1 MSVLNEIAWLLP
13 ELAER
18 QQKIAQYILDNPE
31 AILSMSSSRFA
42 ENAGVSQSAV
52 IKFSQ
57 KIGMKGFPALKIVI
71 SEELGR
77 NNQFKTY
84 PHKALHNAISSEDSL
99 MVMAQKL
106 AHEKTAAIIDTTK
119 KINFP
124 IFQEVVDIINNAQRV
139 QIVGIWGSG
148 LTAKDLSYKLQK
160 IGILCLAEADLH
172 VQLTTAQALTPK
184 DVQIVLSFSGKRKEM
199 RIASTMAK
207 AQGAT
212 VIAITGN
219 KETPLAKLADYV
231 LESISDENEW
241 RSSSISSRT
250 AQNTLTDLIFLAL
263 LQRRKEIAKPLVLNA
278 SMTINNLDETLL
290 NK

>member
-1 MSVLNEIAWLLP
+1 MSVLNQITWLLP
-13 ELAER
+13 ELAEN
-18 QQKIAQYILDNPE
+18 QQKIAKYILDNPE
-31 AILSMSSSRFA
+31 SVLSMSSSSFA
-42 ENAGVSQSAV
+42 EDAGVSQSAIV
-52 IKFSQ
+52 KFSQ
-57 KIGMKGFPALKIVI
+57 KIGMKGFPALKIAI

-99 MVMAQKL
+99 MVVAQKL
-106 AHEKTAAIIDTTK
+106 AHEKTAAIMETTK
-119 KINFP
+119 RINFP
-124 IFQEVVDIINNAQRV
+124 LFHQVVDIIDNAQRV

-160 IGILCLAEADLH
+160 IGILSLAEADLH
-172 VQLTTAQALTPK
+172 VQLATAQALTPK

-199 RIASTMAK
+199 RIAATMAK

-219 KETPLAKLADYV
+219 KANPLAKIADYV
-231 LESISDENEW
+231 LESVSDENEW

-263 LQRRKEIAKPLVLNA
+263 MQQRKEIAKPLVLNA
-278 SMTINNLDETLL
+278 SMTINNLDD
-290 NK
+290 